1 VITAYLSLGSN
12 LGDRERRLH
21 DALEIL
27 EDDRLRVTRVSRIY
41 ETEPVGAG
49 YAGEPWF
56 LNLAAEIETSLTPM
70 ELLARARQVEAALG
84 RRRGGGDEARTIDI
98 DIVLYGE
105 LALETP
111 ALRIPHRSPASAARQ
126 DDPGTGAGDDGS
138 AGGPLLAQSHRGRRL
153 ILNHRL
159 AGAIENGEPAGLEHQ
174 FVVPAV
180 GRSGHDTRLIDFL

>member
-1 VITAYLSLGSN
+1 MITAYLSLGSN

-21 DALEIL
+21 DALGIL

-111 ALRIPHRSPASAARQ
+111 ALRIPHPRMAERRFVLEPLAELAPDLRHPLLGKTIRELVRETMDQRVVPYSRNR
-126 DDPGTGAGDDGS
+126 TAGDGS
-138 AGGPLLAQSHRGRRL
+138 Y
-153 ILNHRL
+153 
-159 AGAIENGEPAGLEHQ
+159 
-174 FVVPAV
+174 
-180 GRSGHDTRLIDFL
+180 